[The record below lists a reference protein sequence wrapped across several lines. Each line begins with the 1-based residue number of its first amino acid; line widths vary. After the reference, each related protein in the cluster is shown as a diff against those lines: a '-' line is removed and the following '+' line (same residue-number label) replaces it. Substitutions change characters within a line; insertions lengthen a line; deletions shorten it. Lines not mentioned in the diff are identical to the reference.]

1 MAKRPLAQIS
11 SAFYVTLD
19 VADQP
24 GVLAKVT
31 EVFGRNGVS
40 IRSMEQV
47 GLGHDARLVFLTHG
61 ANEGAMAATLT
72 QLRRLKVVD
81 RVGTLLRVIETGE
94 ELS

>member
-1 MAKRPLAQIS
+1 MTKRPLAKIS

-47 GLGHDARLVFLTHG
+47 GLGDEARLVFVTHR
-61 ANEGAMAATLT
+61 ALEGSMTATIQ

-81 RVGTLLRVIETGE
+81 RVGTLLRVIENDGE
-94 ELS
+94 N